1 MSFQS
6 RGSVAA
12 AADAVF
18 AAVAAAVVVVVGSCF
33 RGFFRE
39 KKVAWSPET
48 EKVCFGEDEKK
59 SCLPVRS
66 AQRQN
71 ISNLIIC
78 EADSNPGNKKSCL
91 KKSFGSFQTFYFRGL
106 NGHEIF
112 FSAHLLIPISKFPH
126 VEGLFPSLAGSNVKV
141 TD

>member
-18 AAVAAAVVVVVGSCF
+18 ADVVVVVVVVGSCF
-33 RGFFRE
+33 RVFFRE

-78 EADSNPGNKKSCL
+78 EADSNPGNKKRCL
-91 KKSFGSFQTFYFRGL
+91 KKSYGSFQTFYFHGL
-106 NGHEIF
+106 NGHDIF
-112 FSAHLLIPISKFPH
+112 FSAHLLFLISKFPH
-126 VEGLFPSLAGSNVKV
+126 VEGLFPSLACSNV
-141 TD
+141 